1 MTIKRIAD
9 KALVVLSN
17 RYAATTLIALGWV
30 MFISDVDIFFIIS
43 EQMELNEM
51 RSEISEVKQ
60 NNDDLML
67 QLIEIEE
74 NPEHLER
81 VARERYFMKKPHEE
95 VYRIVD

>member
-1 MTIKRIAD
+1 MKRIVD
-9 KALVVLSN
+9 KALVVLRN
-17 RYAATTLIALGWV
+17 RYAATTLLALGWV

-51 RSEISEVKQ
+51 RTEISEVKQ
-60 NNDDLML
+60 KNDDLML

-81 VARERYFMKKPHEE
+81 VARERYFMKKPQEE